1 MGFPFLILEFRRMDA
16 FQQIAYV
23 FEEDCLSR
31 LAVLENAAAIVDHS
45 ESIGVALRLIFV
57 QSQIYADD
65 YENLK
70 LIPTEIERLRNCIAT
85 TEVIVPSLYV
95 FGYTILIV
103 FTRKPLIKR
112 GSYSF

>member
-1 MGFPFLILEFRRMDA
+1 MGFLFLIEFRRMDA
-16 FQQIAYV
+16 FQRIAFD

-31 LAVLENAAAIVDHS
+31 LAVLENAAAIVEHS

-70 LIPTEIERLRNCIAT
+70 MIPTEIERLRNCIAA
-85 TEVIVPSLYV
+85 TEVIVLSLYV
-95 FGYTILIV
+95 SCYTILTI

>member
-1 MGFPFLILEFRRMDA
+1 MDA
-16 FQQIAYV
+16 FEQIASV
-23 FEEDCLSR
+23 FEEDCLNR
-31 LAVLENAAAIVDHS
+31 LAVLENATAIVEHS

-70 LIPTEIERLRNCIAT
+70 MIPTEIERLRNCIAT